1 MKKIRIYRDR
11 QGRKPFTEWL
21 YAQKDQLI
29 KARIRARIDRLVF
42 GNYGDHKMVGQGL
55 SELRLHF
62 GSGYRI
68 YYADIDDI
76 IVILLLAGDKA
87 SQGNDIERARRFL
100 ADLKEQ
106 CYEQAKFIE
115 EYDELL

>member
-1 MKKIRIYRDR
+1 MKKIRLYRDR
-11 QGRKPFTEWL
+11 KGKRPFTEWL
-21 YAQKDQLI
+21 YAIRDQQI
-29 KARIRARIDRLVF
+29 KARIRARIDRLAF
-42 GNYGDHKMVGQGL
+42 GNYGDHKMLGQGL

-68 YYADIDDI
+68 YYADFDDT

-87 SQGNDIERARRFL
+87 SQESDIEKARHFL

-106 CYEQAKFIE
+106 CYEQTEFIE
-115 EYDELL
+115 EYNGLL